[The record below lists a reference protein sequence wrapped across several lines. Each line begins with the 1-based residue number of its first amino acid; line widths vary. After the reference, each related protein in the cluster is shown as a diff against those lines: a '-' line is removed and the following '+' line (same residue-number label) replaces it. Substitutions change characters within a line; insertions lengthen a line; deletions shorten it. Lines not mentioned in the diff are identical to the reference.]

1 MSDERIYVMINKMQK
16 DQFTIAIV
24 GRPNVGKSTLFN
36 RLVGKRI
43 AIESPV
49 PGTTR
54 DRLYGETTWRGQEL
68 SIVDVAGIEFGSKKE
83 IDKSTQEGIEI
94 AISSADLI
102 LFVVD
107 WNDKNNETDKLIARR
122 LRKEAGKVLL
132 VVNKADNIR
141 RIEEV
146 SEFKRLGPFNIVP
159 VSAISGK
166 ASGDLLD
173 QIVKQLET
181 LAVSHPMPQK
191 NGRADINLSIIGRPN
206 VGKSTLLNT
215 IIGEKRAVVSEVP
228 GTTRDIVSVDFM
240 HKGKK
245 IYIADTAGI
254 RRPGKIGRDTIESFS
269 VIRSYR
275 ALKYS
280 DIVVLVID
288 ASEGLVAL
296 DANILG
302 KAKEMG
308 KGIVLAVNKLDLI
321 EGDRQEYI
329 ALMLDKLARELN
341 FVPWLPVVFISA
353 KDEENIN
360 FLLNQIVEADKSRR
374 TLIDPEAL
382 TQILEEAKK
391 SNNQLIGI
399 TGLNQERTAPPVFKV
414 KYKGREAPH
423 YTQIRYLENRIRDHF
438 PMSGSPVFLDLIRS
452 GKK

>member
-1 MSDERIYVMINKMQK
+1 MQK

-54 DRLYGETTWRGQEL
+54 DRLYGETSWRGQEL
-68 SIVDVAGIEFGSKKE
+68 SIVDVAGVEFGSKKE
-83 IDKSTQEGIEI
+83 IDKSTQEGVEI

-122 LRKEAGKVLL
+122 LRKEAKKVLL
-132 VVNKADNIR
+132 VVNKADNIK
-141 RIEEV
+141 RIEEA
-146 SEFKRLGPFNIVP
+146 SEFKRLGPFNLVP

-173 QIVKQLET
+173 QVVKQLDT
-181 LAVSHPMPQK
+181 LDDRHPVPKQ
-191 NGRADINLSIIGRPN
+191 NIRADINLSIIGRPN

-215 IIGEKRAVVSEVP
+215 IIGEKRAVVSEIA
-228 GTTRDIVSVDFM
+228 GTTRDIVNVDFM

-245 IYIADTAGI
+245 IYLADTAGI

-275 ALKYS
+275 ALKSS
-280 DIVVLVID
+280 DIVILVID

-308 KGIVLAVNKLDLI
+308 KGIVLAVNKIDLI
-321 EGDRQEYI
+321 EEDRGNFI
-329 ALMLDKLARELN
+329 AVTLDKLAKELN
-341 FVPWLPVVFISA
+341 FIPWLPVVFISA

-360 FLLNQIVEADKSRR
+360 YLLNQVVEADKSRK
-374 TLIDPEAL
+374 TLLDQEVLAR
-382 TQILEEAKK
+382 ILDEAKN

-399 TGLNQERTAPPVFKV
+399 TGLKQERTAPPIFKV
-414 KYKGREAPH
+414 LFKGREAPH

-438 PMSGSPVFLDLIRS
+438 PMSGSPVFLDLIKS